1 MIKSNGTVILVFF
14 SNLSDE
20 FAAGLGALTV
30 GCTLAFL
37 GEDPLSRGAVLQRE
51 LTNDPTEVSYLN
63 VADWVGRL
71 TQVQEEWVKPTR
83 KTEQVNESKTWW

>member
-1 MIKSNGTVILVFF
+1 MIKSNGMEILVCA

-51 LTNDPTEVSYLN
+51 LANDPTEVSYLN
-63 VADWVGRL
+63 VPDWVRRL
-71 TQVQEEWVKPTR
+71 TQVQEEWVKPRR
-83 KTEQVNESKTWW
+83 KREQVNEWKT